1 MLKKYAVKMEVHSN
15 FKINKK
21 SKKIIKK
28 AFTDLNRK
36 IQINDTTKNISFNFN
51 NIEEILDDAF
61 VNEKLLDY
69 IVANGEITINNDENN
84 DDILY
89 KICDDRLSLFSVNY
103 IKSDNIYILVLNE
116 MNDTYNID
124 FIISD
129 IKVID

>member
-21 SKKIIKK
+21 NKKIIKK

-36 IQINDTTKNISFNFN
+36 IQINDITKNISFNFN